1 MRTESNATDNRF
13 GFFAQ
18 SSVLTPHRSHV
29 DALYLCVD
37 LDEGEM
43 KFGEM

>member
-1 MRTESNATDNRF
+1 MRQTTVL
-13 GFFAQ
+13 GFLLSPQ
-18 SSVLTPHRSHV
+18 SSSPHRSHV

-43 KFGEM
+43 KVGEM